1 MPKLLRLRLCNIGPD
16 LARMEDL
23 TLRMEDVMTG
33 QAAHTAILL
42 RNGGGKTTLISLIL
56 WLLCPDRPMPDTN
69 KIDDFVKS
77 NDRSVLVAEW
87 QMDQQPSLWTGKPQ
101 RYLTGVFCEWRT
113 SASQEGK
120 KLQRFFFAARVIED
134 ELCLTLE
141 GLPLFVSRQGRPE
154 RRNLASFRQEWKE
167 LDNAYPQAEVE
178 YTDTLITWREI
189 LERIG
194 VDPELF
200 RYQIRMNTREGGA
213 AEPFLFKENERFI
226 DFFLELMGD
235 AATGND
241 IAATITDWR
250 QALLD
255 LRQKLEPEERLLQT
269 LTQHLAILCEVAN
282 ERDRLYLQI
291 SSIRQEINSASYAVQ
306 KWIADWRQEQDT
318 LRQQEKHAHEEH
330 LRLKNEANQRR
341 RRTILLRYWAAR
353 KQVQRLRAEAIEL
366 DALVQEKKRQ
376 HVIWQAAIPL
386 RLLIRART
394 KAESIEKQLNEL
406 LREHEPLLQTVQESA
421 RRYAAALS
429 AKAAHL
435 RAEERR
441 LRDLAKEQRT
451 QALQLRERGTEQ
463 LVAANGYD
471 ARADNMAEKLM
482 SFRALRNQLEERGI
496 LQPDESWEQA
506 QKRLLLQQ
514 YAWLKEQQT
523 LETTIETLNQDQ
535 EDIQGNISKLREQL
549 SRLEAQISLEQATLK
564 PAREARQ
571 QIAHDQAL
579 RQYLQLTELDFDQ
592 LTPQALEILR
602 TERDAAE
609 QSAAQL
615 RLALKEQEAILEY
628 LSLHGFLPPAQA
640 VTQVLEL
647 LKKQHVTCWSGW
659 QYLTESVREADR
671 RSWLQR
677 LPELAFGIV
686 LPDEQCEQAQQILR
700 ANPPYLETPVVIFA
714 RREMQ
719 EDVPARGWT
728 IGPTSDAYFNTA
740 AGNRE
745 LLDRQERYQ
754 HLQQSYD
761 DCTGNLSALKNS
773 IHLLEHTFEHYST
786 AWWEEHQ
793 HLLAETQ
800 KQKSDI
806 ETQRRQLEQELHY
819 CKTQIAERAQQ
830 RQQLLK
836 QLQDLGGVLS
846 QLQAYEPLLT
856 IDVGALQDEEHQ
868 QRAQAERC
876 RNEAQKLQAQ
886 ANNLDEAANETTQ
899 AEKQVAE
906 EAKEIEIERSKIE
919 YLPDEAPE
927 ASAGDIPLLRD
938 EYQSLLEQYQQKVG
952 DNELTARRANALKEA
967 EHARRQFEKKLQKI
981 VSEQEVRDALDTLA
995 DPDEAEQRTIDAHTE
1010 QVHAERDKRDKA
1022 QELAHAEE
1030 AVQDIKKKLLAQE
1043 IDENEGSDSI
1053 PESEEGCI
1061 KAAVEEEQRVSNC
1074 DQAAQ
1079 QQRSAEQNAQHEINE
1094 CTLRIKSFERVQNQI
1109 QTMLHGYASLL
1120 ATVSTTEAVA
1130 DLTGLE
1136 TSTSSEETEITY
1148 QPDTIDH
1155 ALRDIEELLKLMQ
1168 EEKENLNRRS
1178 KQSTHEMSQ
1187 ALNEVSREFKEVT
1200 LAKRL
1205 LEYGEEGFEQ
1215 HCRTWFPELS
1225 QRHLEIQEQRKQ
1237 LQVSRDILVQQLL
1250 ALADAGIAFLNSAA
1264 RYSKLPA
1271 TLPAFEQR
1279 AFLRIH
1285 LSEPVSKEERVGKIA
1300 DLLDTIVREKT
1311 VPDGIALLQQA
1322 VRRLA
1327 SPIDVQIL
1335 FPDPAHLYYV
1345 PPTRMMK
1352 ESGGERLTSMV
1363 LLYCTLLRMRVAHR
1377 TKPAG
1382 KTSCLILDNP
1392 LGVASR
1398 AIFLELQREVAE
1410 AMNIQLIY
1418 TTAIKDFEALHV
1430 FPNIIRIRNDQLDRR
1445 TGYRLMMHDT
1455 SPEGLEAIRIMH
1467 SESRDFSREH
1477 QEHES

>member
-1 MPKLLRLRLCNIGPD
+1 
-16 LARMEDL
+16 MEDL
-23 TLRMEDVMTG
+23 TLRMEDVVTG

-113 SASQEGK
+113 STSQEGK

-134 ELCLTLE
+134 EPCLTLE
-141 GLPLFVSRQGRPE
+141 GLPLFVSRQGQPE

-178 YTDTLITWREI
+178 YTDTLIAWREI

-213 AEPFLFKENERFI
+213 AEPFMFKENERFI
-226 DFFLELMGD
+226 DFFLKLMGE
-235 AATGND
+235 AATGNG

-255 LRQKLEPEERLLQT
+255 LRQKLEPEECLLQT

-291 SSIRQEINSASYAVQ
+291 SSIRQEMNSASYAVQ

-341 RRTILLRYWAAR
+341 RQAILLRYWAAR
-353 KQVQRLRAEAIEL
+353 KQVQRLQAEAIEL
-366 DALVQEKKRQ
+366 DVLVQEKKRQ

-406 LREHEPLLQTVQESA
+406 LREHEPLLQAVQESA

-451 QALQLRERGTEQ
+451 QAVQLRARGTEQ
-463 LVAANGYD
+463 LVAASTYD
-471 ARADNMAEKLM
+471 SQANAIAEKV
-482 SFRALRNQLEERGI
+482 SAFYALRKQLEAKDI
-496 LQPDESWEQA
+496 LQVDESWEQA
-506 QKRLLLQQ
+506 QHRLTHQQ
-514 YAWLKEQQT
+514 AEWLKEQRI
-523 LETTIETLNQDQ
+523 LEATIETLYRDQ
-535 EDIQGNISKLREQL
+535 ENIRGHISDLKAEL
-549 SRLEAQISLEQATLK
+549 SRVESRISLVQDKLK
-564 PAREARQ
+564 PAQEARQ
-571 QIAHDQAL
+571 QIANDQVL
-579 RQYLQLTELDFDQ
+579 RQYLQLTEVDFDQ
-592 LTPQALEILR
+592 LTSQALEILKSV
-602 TERDAAE
+602 RDAVE
-609 QSAAQL
+609 QEAARLQ
-615 RLALKEQEAILEY
+615 LALKEQEAILEY
-628 LSLHGFLPPAQA
+628 LSLYGFLPPAQS

-647 LKKQHVTCWSGW
+647 LKKQRVACWSGW
-659 QYLTESVREADR
+659 QYLSESVREADR
-671 RSWLQR
+671 RAWLQR
-677 LPELAFGIV
+677 LPELAFGVV
-686 LPDEQCEQAQQILR
+686 LPDEQCEQAQQILQ

-714 RREMQ
+714 RRDMQ
-719 EDVPARGWT
+719 EDVPGRGWT
-728 IGPTSDAYFNTA
+728 LGPTSDAYFNPS
-740 AGNRE
+740 AGSRE
-745 LLDRQERYQ
+745 LLDRQERYE
-754 HLQQSYD
+754 HLQQIYD
-761 DCTGNLSALKNS
+761 DCVRNLSALKDS
-773 IHLLEHTFEHYST
+773 IHLLEHTFAHYST
-786 AWWEEHQ
+786 ACWEEHQ
-793 HLLAETQ
+793 RLLVEAQ

-806 ETQRRQLEQELHY
+806 ETQRRQREQELHY
-819 CKTQIAERAQQ
+819 CKTQIAVRKGEL
-830 RQQLLK
+830 QQLLRR
-836 QLQDLGGVLS
+836 LQDVGKVLT
-846 QLQAYEPLLT
+846 QLEAYAPQLT
-856 IDVGALQDEEHQ
+856 IDVAALQSEEYQ
-868 QRAQAERC
+868 QRAHAEKC
-876 RNEAQKLQAQ
+876 KNEAQKLQEQ
-886 ANNLDEAANETTQ
+886 ANSLDNAANETGKE
-899 AEKQVAE
+899 EKQAAE
-906 EAKEIEIERSKIE
+906 EAKEIEIERGKIE
-919 YLPDEAPE
+919 YLQGEVPE
-927 ASAGDIPLLRD
+927 PFPGDIPLLRD

-952 DNELTARRANALKEA
+952 DNELTARRADALKEA

-995 DPDEAEQRTIDAHTE
+995 DLDDAEQHAEDAHTA
-1010 QVHAERDKRDKA
+1010 QVHAERDKRDKG
-1022 QELAHAEE
+1022 QELARAEE
-1030 AVQDIKKKLLAQE
+1030 AMQDIKKKLLAQG
-1043 IDENEGSDSI
+1043 IDENEGGDSI

-1061 KAAVEEEQRVSNC
+1061 KAAVEEEQRVSSC

-1079 QQRSAEQNAQHEINE
+1079 QQRAAEQTAQQQIKE
-1094 CTLRIKSFERVQNQI
+1094 CALRIESFERVQNQI
-1109 QTMLHGYASLL
+1109 QTMQHGYASLL

-1136 TSTSSEETEITY
+1136 TSTSFEETEITY

-1155 ALRDIEELLKLMQ
+1155 TLRDIEERLKLMQ
-1168 EEKENLNRRS
+1168 EEKEGLNRRS
-1178 KQSTHEMSQ
+1178 KQSTHKMSQ

-1225 QRHLEIQEQRKQ
+1225 QRQREIQEQRKQ

-1264 RYSKLPA
+1264 KYPKLPA

-1285 LSEPVSKEERVGKIA
+1285 LSEPVSK
-1300 DLLDTIVREKT
+1300 
-1311 VPDGIALLQQA
+1311 
-1322 VRRLA
+1322 RR
-1327 SPIDVQIL
+1327 
-1335 FPDPAHLYYV
+1335 
-1345 PPTRMMK
+1345 TRWQNC
-1352 ESGGERLTSMV
+1352 R
-1363 LLYCTLLRMRVAHR
+1363 
-1377 TKPAG
+1377 PAG
-1382 KTSCLILDNP
+1382 YNC
-1392 LGVASR
+1392 
-1398 AIFLELQREVAE
+1398 
-1410 AMNIQLIY
+1410 
-1418 TTAIKDFEALHV
+1418 
-1430 FPNIIRIRNDQLDRR
+1430 
-1445 TGYRLMMHDT
+1445 
-1455 SPEGLEAIRIMH
+1455 EGKR
-1467 SESRDFSREH
+1467 SS
-1477 QEHES
+1477 